1 MIQNHNAKVLA
12 ELSRIA
18 ARYGP
23 DSLTGLANLIR
34 DPQRAEELAVA
45 LETAAAHSSQ
55 ARTKPRKTANPP
67 GTGVLSELRK
77 SDPEKYSVIA
87 EIREHIIAGA
97 ILQSMDKLRH
107 FARLHDLSIGKAS
120 SRKSAIA
127 PFLRSISELSTP
139 RVLELRDLLVQY
151 NGDDDRSLERWRSLI
166 VRPRP
171 SETLH
176 QE

>member
-1 MIQNHNAKVLA
+1 MNYDGNAGMIA

-34 DPQRAEELAVA
+34 DPKRAEELAVV
-45 LETAAAHSSQ
+45 LETVAAQSPR
-55 ARTKPRKTANPP
+55 ARSKPRKTIRPP
-67 GTGVLSELRK
+67 GMGVLSELRK
-77 SDPEKYSVIA
+77 TDPEKHSLVA
-87 EIREHIIAGA
+87 EIREHLIAGTA
-97 ILQSMDKLRH
+97 LHSMDGLRH
-107 FARLHDLSIGKAS
+107 FARTHDLSIGKAS

-127 PFLRSISELSTP
+127 PFLRSISELPTP

-171 SETLH
+171 SETL
-176 QE
+176 Q